1 MGTVS
6 YKYGPPDWGTPMET
20 MMERLAR
27 KKAAPQPAE
36 ITVLPLLK
44 KEHEHEGACG
54 DGCGCGQEEGGCC
67 GG

>member
-1 MGTVS
+1 
-6 YKYGPPDWGTPMET
+6 MET

-44 KEHEHEGACG
+44 KEHAHEGACG
-54 DGCGCGQEEGGCC
+54 DGCGCGKEEGGCC